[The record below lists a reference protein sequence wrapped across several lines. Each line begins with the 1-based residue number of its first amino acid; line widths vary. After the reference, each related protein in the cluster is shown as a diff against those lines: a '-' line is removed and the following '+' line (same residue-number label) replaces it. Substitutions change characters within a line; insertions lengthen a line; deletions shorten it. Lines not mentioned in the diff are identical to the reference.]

1 MTKTAIFA
9 PYIITMNDDCPV
21 LENHAVIINGREIED
36 ILPADLAK
44 NIEVNQTLHLDN
56 HALMPGLI
64 NLHTH
69 AAMTLLRGYA
79 DDLALMDWLNNHIW
93 PAENKNVSDAFVYDG
108 SLLAMAE
115 MVLGGTTT
123 INDMYFFNAAVA
135 KAGLL
140 SGMRT
145 FVGCTILEFPNA
157 YAQNADEYIA
167 KGLNE
172 QVPFYGDDLIRFV
185 LAPHAPY
192 TVSNAT
198 FSKVLD
204 LAEKYD
210 MLIHCH
216 IHETQD
222 EISGSVKEYN
232 QRPIARLNQLGVIN
246 SRLIAAHGVHLT
258 GEEIAL
264 FAEKGASVAHNPA
277 SNMKLASGFAPVVN
291 MLQNGVNVGL
301 GTDGAASNNK
311 LDMFAEMRLAA
322 LIAKGHSGN
331 PTDLTAYET
340 LKMATVNGAKAL
352 HLDDKIGR
360 LKKGM
365 RADMIAVDLSDI
377 ATQPLFDPISH
388 IVYAVDRSQV
398 CFVWVNGEMLLNNR
412 QFTRVDLNEIRAK
425 ARFWQN
431 RIQEK

>member
-1 MTKTAIFA
+1 MNTTTIFA

-21 LENHAVIINGREIED
+21 LENHAVIIKGREILD
-36 ILPADLAK
+36 ILPNEQAK
-44 NIEVNQTLHLDN
+44 NIPTNQTLHLEN

-64 NLHTH
+64 NLHGH
-69 AAMTLLRGYA
+69 SAMSLLRGFA

-93 PAENKNVSDAFVYDG
+93 PAEGKNVSDAFVYDG

-115 MVLGGTTT
+115 MVAGGTTT

-172 QVPFYGDDLIRFV
+172 RTPFYGDDLIRFV

-192 TVSNAT
+192 TVADAT
-198 FSKVLD
+198 FRKVVD

-216 IHETQD
+216 IHETND
-222 EISGSVKEYN
+222 EISGSLKEYGV
-232 QRPIARLNQLGVIN
+232 RPIERLNQLGVIN

-258 GEEIAL
+258 DEEIAL

-277 SNMKLASGFAPVVN
+277 SNMKLASGFAPVVK

-322 LIAKGHSGN
+322 LIAKGFSGS

-340 LKMATVNGAKAL
+340 LKMATVNGARAL
-352 HLDDKIGR
+352 HMDDKIGR

-365 RADMIAVDLSDI
+365 RADMIAVDLSEI
-377 ATQPLFDPISH
+377 ATQPVFNPISH
-388 IVYAVDRSQV
+388 IVYAADRSQV
-398 CFVWVNGEMLLNNR
+398 DFVWVNGEMLLKNK
-412 QFTRVDLNEIRAK
+412 QFTRIDLAAIKAK
-425 ARFWQN
+425 AKLWR
-431 RIQEK
+431 EKIANQ

>member
-1 MTKTAIFA
+1 MNTTAIFA

-21 LENHAVIINGREIED
+21 LENHAVIIKGREILD
-36 ILPADLAK
+36 ILPNEQAK
-44 NIEVNQTLHLDN
+44 NIPTNQALHLEN
-56 HALMPGLI
+56 HALMPGLV
-64 NLHTH
+64 NLHGH
-69 AAMTLLRGYA
+69 SAMSLLRGFA

-93 PAENKNVSDAFVYDG
+93 PAEGKNVSDAFVYDG

-115 MVLGGTTT
+115 MVAGGTTT

-140 SGMRT
+140 SGVRT

-157 YAQNADEYIA
+157 YAQNADEYIV

-172 QVPFYGDDLIRFV
+172 RTPFYGDDLIRFV

-192 TVSNAT
+192 TVSDAT
-198 FSKVLD
+198 FRKVVD

-216 IHETQD
+216 IHETND
-222 EISGSVKEYN
+222 EISGSLKEYGV
-232 QRPIARLNQLGVIN
+232 RPIERLNQLGVIN
-246 SRLIAAHGVHLT
+246 SRLIAAHCVHLT
-258 GEEIAL
+258 DEEIAL

-277 SNMKLASGFAPVVN
+277 SNMKLASGFAPVVK

-322 LIAKGHSGN
+322 LIAKGFSGS

-352 HLDDKIGR
+352 HMDDKIGS

-365 RADMIAVDLSDI
+365 RADMIAVDLSEI
-377 ATQPLFDPISH
+377 ATQPVFNPISH
-388 IVYAVDRSQV
+388 IVYAADRSQV
-398 CFVWVNGEMLLNNR
+398 DFVWVNGEMLLKNK
-412 QFTRVDLNEIRAK
+412 QFTRIDLAAIKAK
-425 ARFWQN
+425 ARFW
-431 RIQEK
+431 REKIANQ

>member
-1 MTKTAIFA
+1 MNTTAIFA

-21 LENHAVIINGREIED
+21 LENHAVIIKGREILD
-36 ILPADLAK
+36 ILPNEQAK
-44 NIEVNQTLHLDN
+44 NIPTNQTLHLEN

-64 NLHTH
+64 NLHGH
-69 AAMTLLRGYA
+69 SAMTLLRGFA

-93 PAENKNVSDAFVYDG
+93 PTEGKNVSDAFVYDG

-115 MVLGGTTT
+115 MVAGGTTT

-157 YAQNADEYIA
+157 YAQNADEYIV
-167 KGLNE
+167 KGLRE

-192 TVSNAT
+192 TVSDAT
-198 FSKVLD
+198 FRKVVD
-204 LAEKYD
+204 LTEKYD

-216 IHETQD
+216 IHETND
-222 EISGSVKEYN
+222 EISGSLKEYGV
-232 QRPIARLNQLGVIN
+232 RPIERLNQLGVIN

-258 GEEIAL
+258 DEEIAL

-277 SNMKLASGFAPVVN
+277 SNMKLASGFAPVVK

-322 LIAKGHSGN
+322 LIAKGFSGS

-377 ATQPLFDPISH
+377 TTQPVFNPVSH
-388 IVYAVDRSQV
+388 IVYAADRSQV
-398 CFVWVNGEMLLNNR
+398 DFVWVNGEMLLKNK
-412 QFTRVDLNEIRAK
+412 QFTRIDLEEMKAK

>member
-1 MTKTAIFA
+1 MNTTTIFA

-21 LENHAVIINGREIED
+21 LENHAVIIKGREILD
-36 ILPADLAK
+36 ILPNEQAK
-44 NIEVNQTLHLDN
+44 NIPTNQTLHLDN
-56 HALMPGLI
+56 HVLMPGLI
-64 NLHTH
+64 NLHGH
-69 AAMTLLRGYA
+69 AAMSLLRGFA

-93 PAENKNVSDAFVYDG
+93 PAEGKNVSDAFVYDG

-115 MVLGGTTT
+115 MVAGGTTT
-123 INDMYFFNAAVA
+123 INDMYFFNATVA

-140 SGMRT
+140 SGVRT

-172 QVPFYGDDLIRFV
+172 RTPFYGDDLIRFV

-192 TVSNAT
+192 TVSDAT
-198 FSKVLD
+198 FSKVVD

-216 IHETQD
+216 IHETND
-222 EISGSVKEYN
+222 EISGSLKEYGV
-232 QRPIARLNQLGVIN
+232 RPIERLNQLGVIN

-258 GEEIAL
+258 DEEIAL

-277 SNMKLASGFAPVVN
+277 SNMKLASGFAPVMK

-322 LIAKGHSGN
+322 LIAKGFSGS

-352 HLDDKIGR
+352 HMDDKIGS

-377 ATQPLFDPISH
+377 TTQPVFNPISH
-388 IVYAVDRSQV
+388 IVYAADRSQV
-398 CFVWVNGEMLLNNR
+398 DFVWVNGEMLLKNK
-412 QFTRVDLNEIRAK
+412 QFTRIDLAEIKAK

>member
-1 MTKTAIFA
+1 MNTTAIFA

-21 LENHAVIINGREIED
+21 LENHAVIIKGREILD
-36 ILPADLAK
+36 ILPNEQAK
-44 NIEVNQTLHLDN
+44 NIPTNQTLHLDN

-64 NLHTH
+64 NLHGH
-69 AAMTLLRGYA
+69 SAMSLLRGFA

-93 PAENKNVSDAFVYDG
+93 PAEGKTVSDAFVYDG

-115 MVLGGTTT
+115 MVAGGTTT

-140 SGMRT
+140 SGVRT

-167 KGLNE
+167 KGLRE

-192 TVSNAT
+192 TVSDAT
-198 FSKVLD
+198 FREVVD
-204 LAEKYD
+204 LTEKYD

-222 EISGSVKEYN
+222 EISGSLKEYGV
-232 QRPIARLNQLGVIN
+232 RPIERLNQLGVIN
-246 SRLIAAHGVHLT
+246 SRLIAAHCVHLT
-258 GEEIAL
+258 DDEIAL

-277 SNMKLASGFAPVVN
+277 SNMKLASGFAPVVK

-322 LIAKGHSGN
+322 LIAKGFSGS

-352 HLDDKIGR
+352 HLDDKIGN

-377 ATQPLFDPISH
+377 TTQPVFNPISH
-388 IVYAVDRSQV
+388 IVYAADRSQV
-398 CFVWVNGEMLLNNR
+398 DFVWVNGEMLLKNK
-412 QFTRVDLNEIRAK
+412 QFTRIDLAEIKAK

>member
-1 MTKTAIFA
+1 
-9 PYIITMNDDCPV
+9 MNDDCPV
-21 LENHAVIINGREIED
+21 LENHAVIIKGREILD
-36 ILPADLAK
+36 ILPNEQAK
-44 NIEVNQTLHLDN
+44 NIPTNQTLHLEN

-64 NLHTH
+64 NLHGH
-69 AAMTLLRGYA
+69 SAMSLLRGFA

-93 PAENKNVSDAFVYDG
+93 PAEGKNVSDAFVYDG

-115 MVLGGTTT
+115 MVAGGTTT

-140 SGMRT
+140 SGVRT

-157 YAQNADEYIA
+157 YAANADEYIA

-172 QVPFYGDDLIRFV
+172 RTPFYGDDLIRFV

-192 TVSNAT
+192 TVSDAT
-198 FSKVLD
+198 FSKVVD

-216 IHETQD
+216 IHETND
-222 EISGSVKEYN
+222 EISGSLKEYAV
-232 QRPIARLNQLGVIN
+232 RPIERLNQLGVIN
-246 SRLIAAHGVHLT
+246 SRLIAAHCVHLT
-258 GEEIAL
+258 DEEIAL

-277 SNMKLASGFAPVVN
+277 SNMKLASGFAPVVK
-291 MLQNGVNVGL
+291 MLNAGVNVGL

-322 LIAKGHSGN
+322 LIAKGFSGS

-365 RADMIAVDLSDI
+365 RADMIAVDLGEI
-377 ATQPLFDPISH
+377 TTQPVFNPISH
-388 IVYAVDRSQV
+388 IVYAADRSQV
-398 CFVWVNGEMLLNNR
+398 DFVWVNGEMLLKNK
-412 QFTRVDLNEIRAK
+412 QFIRIDLAAIKAK
-425 ARFWQN
+425 AKFW
-431 RIQEK
+431 REKIVNQSFQAA

>member
-1 MTKTAIFA
+1 MNTTAIFA

-21 LENHAVIINGREIED
+21 LENHAVIIKGREILD
-36 ILPADLAK
+36 ILPNEQAK
-44 NIEVNQTLHLDN
+44 NIPTNQALHLEN

-64 NLHTH
+64 NLHGH
-69 AAMTLLRGYA
+69 SAMSLLRGYA

-93 PAENKNVSDAFVYDG
+93 PAEGKNVSDAFVYDG

-115 MVLGGTTT
+115 MVAGGTTT

-140 SGMRT
+140 SGVRT

-167 KGLNE
+167 KGLRE

-192 TVSNAT
+192 TVSDAT
-198 FSKVLD
+198 FRKVVD
-204 LAEKYD
+204 LTEKYD

-222 EISGSVKEYN
+222 EISGSVKEYGV
-232 QRPIARLNQLGVIN
+232 RPIERLNQLGVIN
-246 SRLIAAHGVHLT
+246 SRLIAAHGVHLSDD
-258 GEEIAL
+258 EIAL

-277 SNMKLASGFAPVVN
+277 SNMKLASGFAPVAK

-322 LIAKGHSGN
+322 LIAKGFSGS

-365 RADMIAVDLSDI
+365 RADMIAVDLGEI
-377 ATQPLFDPISH
+377 TTQPLFDPISH
-388 IVYAVDRSQV
+388 IVYAADRSQV
-398 CFVWVNGEMLLNNR
+398 DFVWVNGEMLLKNK
-412 QFTRVDLNEIRAK
+412 QFIRIDLAAIKAK

>member
-1 MTKTAIFA
+1 MNTTTIFA

-21 LENHAVIINGREIED
+21 LENHAVIIKGREILD
-36 ILPADLAK
+36 ILPNEQAK
-44 NIEVNQTLHLDN
+44 NIPTNQTLHLEN

-64 NLHTH
+64 NLHGH
-69 AAMTLLRGYA
+69 SAMSLLRGFA

-93 PAENKNVSDAFVYDG
+93 PAEGKNVSDAFVYDG

-115 MVLGGTTT
+115 MVAGGTTT

-172 QVPFYGDDLIRFV
+172 RTPFYGDDLVRFV

-192 TVSNAT
+192 TVSDAT
-198 FSKVLD
+198 FRKVVD
-204 LAEKYD
+204 LTEKYD

-222 EISGSVKEYN
+222 EISGSLKEYGV
-232 QRPIARLNQLGVIN
+232 RPIERLNQLGVIN
-246 SRLIAAHGVHLT
+246 SRLIAAHGVHLSDD
-258 GEEIAL
+258 EIAL

-277 SNMKLASGFAPVVN
+277 SNMKLASGFAPVVK
-291 MLQNGVNVGL
+291 MLNAGVNVGL

-322 LIAKGHSGN
+322 LIAKGFSGS

-340 LKMATVNGAKAL
+340 LKMATVNGACAL

-377 ATQPLFDPISH
+377 TTQPVFNPISH
-388 IVYAVDRSQV
+388 IVYAADRSQV
-398 CFVWVNGEMLLNNR
+398 DFVWVNGEILLKNK
-412 QFTRVDLNEIRAK
+412 QFTRIDLEEIKAK